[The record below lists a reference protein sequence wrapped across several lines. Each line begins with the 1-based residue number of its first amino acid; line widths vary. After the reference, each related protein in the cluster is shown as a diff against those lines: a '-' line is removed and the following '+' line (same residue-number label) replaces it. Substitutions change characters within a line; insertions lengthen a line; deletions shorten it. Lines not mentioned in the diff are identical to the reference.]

1 MLGTRMTRRFS
12 PLLLALVLL
21 LAACG
26 GSESGQGEGQSE
38 NGGQAGGG
46 GQRQEED
53 APPPP
58 EPAESPELQEEAAGE
73 VVEIANGPEGVVADP
88 RTGLVAAGARKPA
101 RLLLLDGESGET
113 VSETELPAPT
123 RHLSLAGPGGPVLA
137 TGESSD
143 SFFRIGLSDGKLLS
157 ETEVQEFPHNA
168 AAYEDRTFVINEF
181 ESTMS
186 VIDDGEVVETLQTP
200 LWPGGI
206 ATTDDGLVAALGVR
220 GLAVEVYDAD
230 TLESL
235 GRADAG
241 EGPTHVK
248 AGQEGGLYVADTRGG
263 ALLTY
268 ETQPELEQTGT
279 TPLPGSPYGIAMDPE
294 RDELW
299 VTLTAENELVR
310 FDVSGGEP
318 EEMERYPTVRQP
330 NTVTVN
336 PDTGR
341 VYVTGREEDEL
352 QILDPA

>member
-1 MLGTRMTRRFS
+1 MTRRFS

-26 GSESGQGEGQSE
+26 GSDSGQGGNGDQAESGQSE
-38 NGGQAGGG
+38 NGGQE
-46 GQRQEED
+46 QEEE

-58 EPAESPELQEEAAGE
+58 EPAESPELEEEPAGE
-73 VVEIANGPEGVVADP
+73 VVEFANGPEGVVADP
-88 RTGLVAAGARKPA
+88 QTGLVAVGAREPA
-101 RLLLLDGESGET
+101 RLLLMDGESAEI
-113 VSETELPAPT
+113 VSETELSAPT
-123 RHLSLAGPGGPVLA
+123 RHLSLAGPGGPVLVTA
-137 TGESSD
+137 ERTDTFFEVGLPEGEILNEIS
-143 SFFRIGLSDGKLLS
+143 
-157 ETEVQEFPHNA
+157 VQEFPHNA
-168 AAYEDRTFVINEF
+168 AAYGDRTFVINEF

-186 VIDDGEVVETLQTP
+186 VIEDGEVIETLQTP

-206 ATTDDGLVAALGVR
+206 ATTGDGLVAALGVR

-241 EGPTHVK
+241 EGPTHVA
-248 AGQEGGLYVADTRGG
+248 AGPDGRLYVADTRGG

-268 ETQPELEQTGT
+268 ETQPELEQ
-279 TPLPGSPYGIAMDPE
+279 PDSVSLPGSPYGIAMDPE
-294 RDELW
+294 RGELW
-299 VTLTAENELVR
+299 ITLTAENELVR
-310 FDVSGGEP
+310 FDVRDGEP
-318 EEMERYPTVRQP
+318 VEMERYPTVRQP

-341 VYVTGREEDEL
+341 VYVTGREEGEL